1 MPRSLSRRHSMLA
14 TATLA
19 LAAWIPAVALA
30 ANAGQPAPEFELLDA
45 TGKTVKLS
53 DFKGK
58 FVVLEWTNPS
68 CPFVV
73 KHYGS
78 QNMQSLQKE
87 ATAKGVVWL
96 TISSTAGDHPEYL
109 APAALAQRYK
119 EWGSAYSAML
129 MDDDGKVG
137 RAYSART
144 TPHMYV
150 IDPKGLLVYA
160 GGIDDKRS
168 ANPADVKTATN
179 FVRVALGEA
188 MAGKPV
194 STPSAAPYGCSIKY
208 AAG

>member
-1 MPRSLSRRHSMLA
+1 MPISTTRRDHLIGA
-14 TATLA
+14 ALLA
-19 LAAWIPAVALA
+19 LAPWLSTAALA
-30 ANAGQPAPEFELLDA
+30 ANVGQAAPGFELSDT
-45 TGKTVKLS
+45 TGKAVKLS

-96 TISSTAGDHPEYL
+96 TISSTAGDHSEYL
-109 APAALAQRYK
+109 APASLAQRYK

-150 IDPKGLLVYA
+150 IDPQGMLVYA

-168 ANPADVKTATN
+168 ANPADVKTAKN

-194 STPSAAPYGCSIKY
+194 STPTAAPYGCSIKY
-208 AAG
+208 GG